1 MEGYIYIYIYTV
13 YSFHLGRPILS
24 GAMMLVSGRVPKLGS
39 GHTLASNV
47 ARMFLGVKQ
56 AAVGQSLVRGC
67 RAPWNP
73 KVS

>member
-1 MEGYIYIYIYTV
+1 
-13 YSFHLGRPILS
+13 
-24 GAMMLVSGRVPKLGS
+24 MLVSGRVPKLGS

-47 ARMFLGVKQ
+47 ARMFLGLKQ

-67 RAPWNP
+67 RAPWSP